1 MDFDE
6 FFDLT
11 EDMRKYEELIKK
23 GFDPG
28 EILRDVTEWEELEE
42 IDRQIKD
49 IEEKYGMS
57 YEEFYEHFESDI
69 SVLLRSHDLEEVM
82 DDLAR
87 LIALIDAKEK
97 LTGERIFDKL
107 SEY

>member
-1 MDFDE
+1 
-6 FFDLT
+6 
-11 EDMRKYEELIKK
+11 MRGFQRLLKRVSGEESRESVKVEVRSI
-23 GFDPG
+23 
-28 EILRDVTEWEELEE
+28 EE
-42 IDRQIKD
+42 IDRQIRD

-69 SVLLRSHDLEEVM
+69 GVLLRDHDLEEVM

-87 LIALIDAKEK
+87 LVALIDAKEK
-97 LTGERIFDKL
+97 MTGKEIFDRL

>member
-1 MDFDE
+1 
-6 FFDLT
+6 
-11 EDMRKYEELIKK
+11 MRGFQRLLKRVSGEESQESVKVEARSI
-23 GFDPG
+23 
-28 EILRDVTEWEELEE
+28 EE
-42 IDRQIKD
+42 IDRQIRD

-69 SVLLRSHDLEEVM
+69 SVLLRDHDLEEVM

-97 LTGERIFDKL
+97 MTGKEIFDRL